1 VSVHIR
7 KWDVWVADLNP
18 PRGTEPGKVRP
29 VIVVQTDLLNSVHPS
44 TIVCPTTTRV
54 RSGVSYL
61 RVHLAPGE
69 GGLPRPSDVLV
80 DQIRAVDNGRLVRRL
95 GALTAASSDRL
106 ARNLAV
112 VLG

>member
-1 VSVHIR
+1 MTNPIR

-29 VIVVQTDLLNSVHPS
+29 VIVVQTDLLNAVHPS
-44 TIVCPTTTRV
+44 TIICPTTTRV
-54 RSGVSYL
+54 RSGISYL
-61 RVHLAPGE
+61 RVHLSPGE
-69 GGLPRPSDVLV
+69 GGLPRRSDVLV
-80 DQIRAVDNGRLVRRL
+80 DQIRAVDNRRLVRKV
-95 GALTAASSDRL
+95 GTLTVASRERL